1 MGVPPAGGRGDA
13 PPILFRL
20 AEKEC
25 AVSGAVQTC
34 RPVPGALYPG
44 GTENCCPSFG
54 YFGSL
59 SGVVVGSGTLLAP
72 RVPLCYA
79 LPFLISG
86 REIKRKGASAHPFVS
101 FQGSPRVRALFKKV
115 LPLPPSPGNGTIQTS
130 SPPCTW
136 STLPPSSWG
145 NLSSSQQVINTCPPA
160 MRFRTN
166 SCRRGSSSLSTSSS
180 SSTGYSP
187 VTFL

>member
-1 MGVPPAGGRGDA
+1 MRPPFFFVLPKKNVPCPVRFKPAGPYLVRYTLLEQRTAA
-13 PPILFRL
+13 PHLVTFD
-20 AEKEC
+20 
-25 AVSGAVQTC
+25 
-34 RPVPGALYPG
+34 
-44 GTENCCPSFG
+44 
-54 YFGSL
+54 SL
-59 SGVVVGSGTLLAP
+59 SGVVVGFGTLLAP
-72 RVPLCYA
+72 CVPLCYA

-86 REIKRKGASAHPFVS
+86 REIKRGGASAHPFVS

-115 LPLPPSPGNGTIQTS
+115 LPLPSSPGKGTIQTN